1 MDSLKVLITNIKLE
15 ARTGTELYVRDLA
28 LGLLERGHR
37 PVVYSPRLGGL
48 AGEIRRATVPVVDD
62 LSKLSVPPDIIHGQH
77 ANETLT
83 ALLHFP
89 RVPAV
94 FFCHDW
100 YFPEDYP
107 PPFPRILRHVAVDQT
122 CRDRLVFERGVPEER
137 VRLLYQFVDLERF
150 TPRPTPLPER
160 ARRAVVLCNY
170 TQESEHLAAAR
181 EACAR
186 AGLALDVYGQRMGRP
201 CAEPEKLF
209 REYDI
214 VFAKGRAALEALA
227 VGASVVVYWWRRLGP
242 LVTTGELERLRRDNF
257 GIRAMGDELT
267 PEEFGR
273 EVERAVG
280 SYDPADAAEV
290 SRRVRAE
297 AGRDRAIDEVT
308 ELYEEVVAEYASDP
322 RDDPDAEARA
332 AAAHL
337 REMSVL
343 FWKQRETI
351 YASTPFRLTERL
363 LKTPLLGRLT
373 RAFARVAAGRRPR

>member
-48 AGEIRRATVPVVDD
+48 AEEIRRATVPVVDD

-227 VGASVVVYWWRRLGP
+227 VG
-242 LVTTGELERLRRDNF
+242 
-257 GIRAMGDELT
+257 
-267 PEEFGR
+267 
-273 EVERAVG
+273 
-280 SYDPADAAEV
+280 
-290 SRRVRAE
+290 
-297 AGRDRAIDEVT
+297 
-308 ELYEEVVAEYASDP
+308 
-322 RDDPDAEARA
+322 
-332 AAAHL
+332 
-337 REMSVL
+337 
-343 FWKQRETI
+343 
-351 YASTPFRLTERL
+351 
-363 LKTPLLGRLT
+363 
-373 RAFARVAAGRRPR
+373 